1 MTQSVDVLQKGV
13 FSREEIQ
20 SATGIE
26 RLRMHLIDPDHVDL
40 NNIEKNLLHNLN
52 KTFHIL
58 IEHPR
63 QRIAVQKIKILLDC
77 ENNKAY
83 YLIKQAQDLYSNVL
97 TRNTYFDKI
106 QQRERLMKHLE
117 FCDRTN
123 RIKEVIMIEGLIS
136 KLDSELH
143 NLRPEEKKKGATM
156 PTFKLSM
163 DPSVLAQASQQ
174 FLHPSTEEE

>member
-13 FSREEIQ
+13 FTREEILTA
-20 SATGIE
+20 SPIE
-26 RLRMHLIDPDHVDL
+26 RLRMHLIDPDNVDL
-40 NNIEKNLLHNLN
+40 ANTEKAHLHELN

-63 QRIAVQKIKILLDC
+63 QRIAVQKIKIVLGC

-83 YLIKQAQDLYSNVL
+83 SLIKQAQDLYSNVL

-106 QQRERLMKHLE
+106 QQRERLLKQLD

-123 RIKEVIMIEGLIS
+123 RIKEVIMIETLIS
-136 KLDSELH
+136 KIDTELH
-143 NLRPEEKKKGATM
+143 QLAPDEKKTQKAL

-163 DPSVLAQASQQ
+163 DPSVLAGATQQ
-174 FLHPSTEEE
+174 FLDQSEEE